1 MTATPAAPA
10 RPSAAGT
17 EGTGRV
23 LSPWALA
30 TAVLIGQ
37 AMASLDS
44 AIVNVAGPAI
54 QHDLRLSGPAL
65 QLVIYSYLL
74 VYGVAL
80 VTGARLG
87 DRYGFGRLFTWG
99 VAIFTVSSLACG
111 LAVSPDMLVAARAAQ
126 GAGAA
131 LLVPQVL
138 SLLQV
143 TFSGE
148 RRRRVLS
155 VYGLVLAVGVA
166 AGQVLGG
173 ILVTADLFGTGWRPI
188 FLVNV
193 PPGLAVLAFASRR
206 LPHGP
211 GAGGAPLD
219 LGGAGW
225 LAAGVLAL
233 IIPLTFGADA
243 GWPIWS
249 WPVLATG
256 AAALA
261 VFARHEARLAGRG
274 RQPLIDPGLLARPG
288 IRSGL
293 AGIFTLHASYA
304 GLLFTTALYLQH
316 ALGESALA
324 SGLTFA
330 GYAAGF
336 ATASLTWT
344 RLPAAW
350 QPRLPQAAFAVFAA
364 TCILLAWLTSTM
376 AWPWQATAV
385 LVLAGAAHGTGFDAL
400 VHRTAAGVPV
410 EHAASFSGVLATI
423 NQLPMV
429 TGIAVAGTIYL
440 SAGQALALPPI
451 SLVLLTL
458 ASVLVVTGVGALV
471 AQARTRQ
478 AGRSIRKDV
487 TSGEAGV
494 DHANRDLDLAVELIN
509 TYWVL
514 ASPPERLTDIGVYQ
528 AILADAGEHALAG
541 QLGPDDLGE
550 LLALRSQ
557 LAPVFAAGTVEAA
570 VGILNPM
577 LRQAVTAQLAP
588 GNGTARWDPA
598 AGQHGMTALRTRL
611 LAALAAHLVRHGI
624 TRLGTCQAAP
634 CNCVYVDHSRARTR
648 RYCCDQCNDRAAATA
663 YRRRKGS

>member
-1 MTATPAAPA
+1 MTAMPAAPA
-10 RPSAAGT
+10 RHSMVGS
-17 EGTGRV
+17 EGNRRV
-23 LSPWALA
+23 LAPWALA

-65 QLVIYSYLL
+65 ELAIYSYLL
-74 VYGVAL
+74 AYGVAL

-87 DRYGFGRLFTWG
+87 ARYGFGRLFTWG
-99 VAIFTVSSLACG
+99 VAVFTVSSLASG
-111 LAVSPDMLVAARAAQ
+111 LAVGPDMLVAARTAQ

-173 ILVTADLFGTGWRPI
+173 ILVTANLFGTGWRPI

-193 PPGLAVLAFASRR
+193 PPGLAVLAFACRR

-211 GAGGAPLD
+211 EAAGTRLD
-219 LGGAGW
+219 VAGAGW

-233 IIPLTFGADA
+233 IIPLTFGANA

-249 WPVLATG
+249 WPVLASG

-261 VFARHEARLAGRG
+261 VFARHEARLASSG

-316 ALGESALA
+316 TLGESALT

-336 ATASLTWT
+336 ATASVTWT

-364 TCILLAWLTSTM
+364 ACILLAWLTRTM
-376 AWPWQATAV
+376 AWPWEATAV
-385 LVLAGAAHGTGFDAL
+385 LALAGAAHGTGFDAL
-400 VHRTAAGVPV
+400 VDRTSAGVPV

-423 NQLPMV
+423 NQLPMI
-429 TGIAVAGTIYL
+429 TGIAIAGTIYL
-440 SAGQALALPPI
+440 SADRALGLPSI
-451 SLVLLTL
+451 SLVLLAL
-458 ASVLVVTGVGALV
+458 ACALVAAGVGASV
-471 AQARTRQ
+471 AQ
-478 AGRSIRKDV
+478 
-487 TSGEAGV
+487 
-494 DHANRDLDLAVELIN
+494 
-509 TYWVL
+509 
-514 ASPPERLTDIGVYQ
+514 P
-528 AILADAGEHALAG
+528 
-541 QLGPDDLGE
+541 
-550 LLALRSQ
+550 
-557 LAPVFAAGTVEAA
+557 
-570 VGILNPM
+570 
-577 LRQAVTAQLAP
+577 
-588 GNGTARWDPA
+588 
-598 AGQHGMTALRTRL
+598 
-611 LAALAAHLVRHGI
+611 
-624 TRLGTCQAAP
+624 
-634 CNCVYVDHSRARTR
+634 RTR
-648 RYCCDQCNDRAAATA
+648 RAGISGQQASH
-663 YRRRKGS
+663 G